1 MSHCEGPSGVS
12 VIHTYSEMNSAE
24 GRQQTG
30 PKEIEREREIM
41 PHLFSMTLYKHFRL
55 LPF

>member
-1 MSHCEGPSGVS
+1 MSHCEGPSALS
-12 VIHTYSEMNSAE
+12 VMHTYSEMNSAE